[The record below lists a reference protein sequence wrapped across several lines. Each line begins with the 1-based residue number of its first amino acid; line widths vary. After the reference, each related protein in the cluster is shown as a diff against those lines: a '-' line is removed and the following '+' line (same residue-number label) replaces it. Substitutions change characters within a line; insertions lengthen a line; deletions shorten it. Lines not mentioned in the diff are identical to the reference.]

1 MSRVEDI
8 LYEAYELGILKK
20 VFRESSKID
29 KTHPNIEVADKF
41 DMALQNVKQRKK
53 QKKKKIKWV

>member
-29 KTHPNIEVADKF
+29 KIHPNMEVADRF
-41 DMALQNVKQRKK
+41 DIALQNVKQRKH
-53 QKKKKIKWV
+53 KKRKK